1 MRLNAPRHVFLGG
14 LAVAALALTGC
25 AATPAAD
32 ESNGTLSVVA
42 STNVY
47 GSIAESIG
55 GDLVSVTSIITSAAQ
70 DPHSFEASAQD
81 QLALSKADLVI
92 ENGGGYDPFIDTLLS
107 AGSNDAPVVN
117 ASEAS
122 GLLEGDEHG
131 HDDEAHDDEAAD
143 DAASTGSASEEA
155 ATEEEHSED
164 DGHDHIEGF
173 NEHVWY
179 SFHGVEHVAEEI
191 AHQLSEI
198 DADNAATYEKNYE
211 AFAAQIEELEASAEA
226 LHSSTEGLGV
236 AITEPVPLYLLEAAG
251 FTNQTPDA
259 FSEAIEEGTDVAP
272 AVLQQT
278 LALFSDASVSLLAYN
293 SQTASPETEQ
303 VLAAAEQNGVAVVEF
318 TETLPD
324 GADYVSWMTDNLS
337 AISAAV
343 K

>member
-1 MRLNAPRHVFLGG
+1 MRHSTPRLTLVAG
-14 LAVAALALTGC
+14 LAVGSLALAGC
-25 AATPAAD
+25 AASDTSASTGDDA
-32 ESNGTLSVVA
+32 SGISIVA

-47 GSIAESIG
+47 GSIAEAIG
-55 GDLVSVTSIITSAAQ
+55 GDLVTVTSLITSAAQ

-81 QLALSKADLVI
+81 QLTLSKADLVI

-107 AGSNDAPVVN
+107 ASSTDVPVVN

-122 GLLEGDEHG
+122 GLLEGEEHSEEE
-131 HDDEAHDDEAAD
+131 HD
-143 DAASTGSASEEA
+143 ASTGSATEGEA
-155 ATEEEHSED
+155 EHTEGEAEHTEG

-191 AHQLSEI
+191 AHQLSEL
-198 DADNAATYEKNYE
+198 DADNASTYEENYA
-211 AFAAQIEELEASAEA
+211 AFAAQIETLEATAEGMHA
-226 LHSSTEGLGV
+226 STEGLGA

-251 FTNQTPDA
+251 FTNKTPEA

-272 AVLQQT
+272 AVLAET
-278 LALFSDASVSLLAYN
+278 LDLFTAGSVSLLAYN
-293 SQTASPETEQ
+293 GQTASSETER
-303 VLAAAEQNGVAVVEF
+303 VRTAAEENDVAVVEF

-337 AISAAV
+337 AISAAL

>member
-1 MRLNAPRHVFLGG
+1 MRSNSPRHVFLGG

-25 AATPAAD
+25 ASTPAAD
-32 ESNGTLSVVA
+32 DASGTLSIVA

-47 GSIAESIG
+47 GSIAEAVG
-55 GDLVSVTSIITSAAQ
+55 GDLVTVTSIITSAAQ

-122 GLLEGDEHG
+122 GLLDGDEHT
-131 HDDEAHDDEAAD
+131 HDDEATDD
-143 DAASTGSASEEA
+143 A
-155 ATEEEHSED
+155 ATEEHSDD

-198 DADNAATYEKNYE
+198 DADNAATYEANYE
-211 AFAAQIEELEASAEA
+211 AFAAQVEELEASAEA
-226 LHSSTEGLGV
+226 LHPITEGLGV

-251 FTNQTPDA
+251 FTNQTPA
-259 FSEAIEEGTDVAP
+259 EFSEAIEEGTDVAP
-272 AVLQQT
+272 SVLQET
-278 LALFSDASVSLLAYN
+278 LALFSAKSVALLAYN
-293 SQTASPETEQ
+293 SQTASSETEQ
-303 VLAAAEQNGVAVVEF
+303 VRAAAEDNDVAVVEF
-318 TETLPD
+318 TETMPD

-337 AISAAV
+337 AISAALTE
-343 K
+343 